1 MKKFS
6 RWLQSGLMAG
16 HPQPKSTIAVTAA
29 QLEALA
35 AEFENYAGRVR
46 AAAKVAKGQP
56 EQSLA
61 MFNWAS
67 VSTGLRLLRGFIAK
81 ADESRIA
88 AELGNPIPVGQLKSR
103 STAKN
108 AVAAERERLQAEADD
123 LAKEIRTRVPEP
135 TPRTMAKTPPKA
147 KRKAE

>member
-1 MKKFS
+1 
-6 RWLQSGLMAG
+6 MAG
-16 HPQPKSTIAVTAA
+16 HPQPKSAFGVTAA

-35 AEFENYAGRVR
+35 AEFENYAARVR

-56 EQSLA
+56 NQSLA

-88 AELGNPIPVGQLKSR
+88 AELGNPIPVGQLKAR
-103 STAKN
+103 STAKSAIATN
-108 AVAAERERLQAEADD
+108 AQTAQDEVEQITSEVEGRHGKATSR
-123 LAKEIRTRVPEP
+123 IPPP
-135 TPRTMAKTPPKA
+135 TPAKTKV